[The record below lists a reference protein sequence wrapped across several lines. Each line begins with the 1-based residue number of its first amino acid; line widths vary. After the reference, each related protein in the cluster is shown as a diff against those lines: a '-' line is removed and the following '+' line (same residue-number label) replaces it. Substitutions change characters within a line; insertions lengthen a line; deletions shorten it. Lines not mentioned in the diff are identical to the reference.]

1 MFHKSFT
8 ARVGE
13 RMVIWG
19 AMLGFLL
26 ALYAVTEIIQSMQMA
41 GLAAERARITK
52 AATAHVTAN
61 SGELAGDSQRAE
73 TGKKLIAQLE
83 AMDARQLNLSANHRQ
98 NKILLLL
105 LTVFAITQ
113 ILFLEYRWMIKPI
126 VRMAEV
132 LRGDA
137 HSSRALLTYTPR
149 RDEIGIFAQALTNH
163 YALARKQQAAAAR
176 EQKALSERLRQ
187 QEEFRSE
194 SLAFQARIGEIVRRL
209 ESHSSR
215 MSEASQHLVSI
226 SVEAEACAGVSVQS
240 TEQVTS
246 HVDAV
251 VSSIRAIAATL
262 ATVAEE
268 AERTSAV
275 ATAARSAVQAAED
288 DAKAMSE
295 GARTIEQVIALIEDV
310 AEQTNLLALNA
321 TIEAARAGEAG
332 RGFSV
337 VAHEVKQLA
346 TRTSQATEDV
356 RGRLQGITAASGRIV
371 DRVAALAAAIEQ
383 VAEVVSAIAQS
394 MCMQDAHSQ
403 VITSNTTKTADS
415 VHEVAATV
423 KNVAGMIGHAKQAA
437 DAVTKVSTDLHQQAA
452 DLRAA
457 VERFMQTTERVAV

>member
-19 AMLGFLL
+19 AVLAFLL
-26 ALYAVTEIIQSMQMA
+26 LLYAATEIIQSRQMS
-41 GLAAERARITK
+41 GLATERQRAT
-52 AATAHVTAN
+52 AAAMAHVTT
-61 SGELAGDSQRAE
+61 SSAGFVSDSQRAE
-73 TGKKLIAQLE
+73 IGRKLVADIE
-83 AMDARQLNLSANHRQ
+83 AVNARQVNFSANHRQ
-98 NKILLLL
+98 NKMLLLL
-105 LTVFAITQ
+105 LTMFVIGQ
-113 ILFLEYRWMIKPI
+113 ILILEYRWLIKPI

-132 LRGDA
+132 LRSGA
-137 HSSRALLTYTPR
+137 HSSRLLRIYALR
-149 RDEIGIFAQALTNH
+149 RDEIGTFAQALTSH
-163 YALARKQQAAAAR
+163 YALVRKQQAAAEA
-176 EQKALSERLRQ
+176 EQAALSERLRQ
-187 QEEFRSE
+187 QEELRRE
-194 SLAFQARIGEIVRRL
+194 SLALQARIGEIVRRL

-215 MSEASQHLVSI
+215 MSDASQHLVSI
-226 SVEAEACAGVSVQS
+226 SVEADSRAGVSVQS
-240 TEQVTS
+240 TERVS
-246 HVDAV
+246 GHVDAV
-251 VSSIRAIAATL
+251 VSSIRDIAAAL
-262 ATVAEE
+262 ATAAED

-275 ATAARSAVQAAED
+275 ATAARSTVQAAED

-371 DRVAALAAAIEQ
+371 DRVAALAQAIEQ
-383 VAEVVSAIAQS
+383 VADVVSAIAQS
-394 MCMQDAHSQ
+394 MRRQDANSQ
-403 VITSNTTKTADS
+403 AITSNTTKTAS
-415 VHEVAATV
+415 RVHEVAATV
-423 KNVAGMIGHAKQAA
+423 KDVAGMIGRAKQAA
-437 DAVTKVSTDLHQQAA
+437 DTVTKVSTDLHQQAA

-457 VERFMQTTERVAV
+457 VERFMESTKRVAV